1 MDDLKLYASSD
12 TGLQKLLDT
21 VQMSSD
27 AICMSFGL
35 DKCAKITLIRGKIKS
50 SGGLTVSNTTFEIDE
65 LDENTSYRYFGI
77 DEND

>member
-1 MDDLKLYASSD
+1 
-12 TGLQKLLDT
+12 
-21 VQMSSD
+21 
-27 AICMSFGL
+27 MSFGL